1 MRIDEAIERSGVYV
15 SCISAWEVAMLVSRD
30 RLKLTMAVEEWIGR
44 CEALP
49 QVKFVPVSNAIAVR
63 SVQLPGSF
71 HADLADRIIVA
82 TALTLGAT
90 VITKDARIRR
100 YPHVR
105 STW

>member
-1 MRIDEAIERSGVYV
+1 
-15 SCISAWEVAMLVSRD
+15 MLVSQD

-49 QVKFVPVSNAIAVR
+49 QLKFVPVTNAVAVR
-63 SVQLPGSF
+63 SVRLPGDF
-71 HADLADRIIVA
+71 HPDPADRIIVA

-100 YPHVR
+100 YAHVQ